1 MQAALDEA
9 GLALEAGEFPVGC
22 VLVYRDEIIVRGRRA
37 NSRPGKRPNELDHGE
52 IMALRELTMDHP
64 DLDRSKIIAYTT
76 MEPCLMCYGALLL
89 NGIRTIVYA
98 YEDAMGGGTSL
109 PLEQLNPLYRQ
120 IKVKVIPHVLR
131 EQSLKL
137 FKRFFADPDHGYWR
151 GSTLAEYTLR
161 QS

>member
-1 MQAALDEA
+1 MQTALDEA
-9 GLALEAGEFPVGC
+9 GLALEADEFPVGC
-22 VLVYRDEIIVRGRRA
+22 VLVHRDGIIARGRRA
-37 NSRPGKRPNELDHGE
+37 NSRPDKRPNEIDHGE
-52 IMALRELTMDHP
+52 IMALRELALNHP
-64 DLDRSKIIAYTT
+64 DLDRSEIIAYTT

-120 IKVKVIPHVLR
+120 MKVKVIPHVLR

-137 FKRFFADPDHGYWR
+137 FKQFFADPDHGYWKE
-151 GSTLAEYTLR
+151 SLLAEYTMK